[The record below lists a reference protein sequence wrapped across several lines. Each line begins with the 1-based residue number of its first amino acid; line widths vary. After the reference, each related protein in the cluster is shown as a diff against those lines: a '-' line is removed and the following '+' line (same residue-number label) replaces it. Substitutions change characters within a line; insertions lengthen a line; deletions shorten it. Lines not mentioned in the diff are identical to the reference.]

1 MIAKISEEGNT
12 LSSAFEYFKFYYEEW
27 IFFKDTNKRWLK
39 FLENHKAVE
48 IFKISD
54 WNCTWRWNFWMIS
67 IGIPIEMLYGMA
79 NWEQKF
85 VLKSEI
91 RSTHVRDSVCAQAL
105 KCHFY
110 WHLSLLT
117 AISTDFCTTMAL
129 HLILKNWQRTLY
141 GM

>member
-1 MIAKISEEGNT
+1 MKKEILLVQLLSTSSFIMKNGYSLKILINIDWNSW
-12 LSSAFEYFKFYYEEW
+12 KQ
-27 IFFKDTNKRWLK
+27 IVQLK
-39 FLENHKAVE
+39 YSRFLIE
-48 IFKISD
+48 
-54 WNCTWRWNFWMIS
+54 NCTWRWNFWMIS